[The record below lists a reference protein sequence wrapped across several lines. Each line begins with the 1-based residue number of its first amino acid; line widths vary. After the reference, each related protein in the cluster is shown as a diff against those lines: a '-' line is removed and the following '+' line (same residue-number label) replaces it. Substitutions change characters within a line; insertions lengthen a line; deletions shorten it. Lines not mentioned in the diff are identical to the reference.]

1 MRRLESAQQLVER
14 VQDLL
19 GEAFAHLVLVLA
31 AVLEQGGEALLARLA
46 QEPGL
51 AEEQAHRGRDRPPR
65 GGEHVRDAEVEP
77 AGALAPRRGDEPQ
90 GGAVEEQPR
99 RDAGV
104 AQEAFHAAVGR
115 GFESAVR
122 P

>member
-1 MRRLESAQQLVER
+1 MSGLEAAQELVER

-19 GEAFAHLVLVLA
+19 GEALAHLVLVLA
-31 AVLEQGGEALLARLA
+31 AVLEQGGEALRARQA

-51 AEEQAHRGRDRPPR
+51 AEEQAHRGRDRPAR
-65 GGEHVRDAEVEP
+65 GGEHVRDAEIEP
-77 AGALAPRRGDEPQ
+77 AGAFAPRRGDEAK

-99 RDAGV
+99 GHPGV
-104 AQEAFHAAVGR
+104 TQEAFHAAVGR
-115 GFESAVR
+115 GFEAAVR